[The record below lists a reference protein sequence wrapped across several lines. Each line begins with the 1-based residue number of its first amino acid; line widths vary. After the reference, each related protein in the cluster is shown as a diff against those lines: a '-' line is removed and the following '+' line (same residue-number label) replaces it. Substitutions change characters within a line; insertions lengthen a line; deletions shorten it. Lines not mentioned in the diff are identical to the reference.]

1 MGFGGGAGDVAAHL
15 LTAHPG
21 GRVKGEEAIGRIA
34 GLLLQLIEGDAAPV
48 HPGGGAGFEPVGLE
62 AELLQRFGE
71 PFGGLFTG
79 AAGGHRLMPHPDA
92 AAQEGAGGE
101 YHGLSAVDAAEIGAD
116 AADALLVAFT
126 AGFQA
131 GHHRFAQGEVGGVL
145 QQLQHLA
152 GIEALVGLGAQGPHR
167 RAAAGVEDALLDGGG
182 ISQAP
187 DHPTEGIHFMDE
199 LAFGGAADGRVA
211 GLPGDAIEIEAE
223 QGGVQAQPGGGDR
236 RFTTGMAAADHD
248 HVEGFGGGGAEAHA
262 SII

>member
-1 MGFGGGAGDVAAHL
+1 
-15 LTAHPG
+15 
-21 GRVKGEEAIGRIA
+21 
-34 GLLLQLIEGDAAPV
+34 
-48 HPGGGAGFEPVGLE
+48 
-62 AELLQRFGE
+62 
-71 PFGGLFTG
+71 
-79 AAGGHRLMPHPDA
+79 MPHPDA
-92 AAQEGAGGE
+92 APKEGAGGE
-101 YHGLSAVDAAEIGAD
+101 NHRVSAVDAAEIGAD
-116 AADALLVAFT
+116 AADALLVPFAG
-126 AGFQA
+126 GFQA

-182 ISQAP
+182 IGQAA

-211 GLPGDAIEIEAE
+211 GLPSDAIEIEAE
-223 QGGVQAQPGGGDR
+223 QGGVQAQTGGRNR
-236 RFTTGMAAADHD
+236 RFTACMAAADHD